1 MDATKEQ
8 QAVTD
13 AQANVDSLT
22 TQLNADS
29 ATLQDA
35 KDALANI
42 NLINGLEGLN
52 SDQVSE
58 INSALSTDSDNKTGV
73 SISLP
78 PATTES

>member
-1 MDATKEQ
+1 MDSTKEQ

-13 AQANVDSLT
+13 AQASVDSLT
-22 TQLNADS
+22 TQLNAAS